1 MSAHTQG
8 NTPLMAALDV
18 IGMGLIAI
26 GAVVALIA
34 GEPLFA
40 MLMLTIGAASYFAR
54 RSARLDVDLAHIRRE
69 LAKAKGELAS
79 RDTEGGAR

>member
-26 GAVVALIA
+26 GAVGGLIL
-34 GEPLFA
+34 GEPLLVA
-40 MLMLTIGAASYFAR
+40 LMLTIASASYFAR
-54 RSARLDVDLAHIRRE
+54 RCSHLDVDLAHVRRE
-69 LAKAKGELAS
+69 LAKAKGELAR